1 MRSVGVMMLRVDEHV
16 SFCPILFFFFH
27 LFCHFETDK
36 NDFKLLWLSSHP
48 LCGLAGNVALII
60 QCHLAEVGLFG
71 INKQRAWKNYLRD
84 KM

>member
-16 SFCPILFFFFH
+16 SFCPILFCFSFILPF
-27 LFCHFETDK
+27 LNKD
-36 NDFKLLWLSSHP
+36 DFKLLWLSSHP
-48 LCGLAGNVALII
+48 LCGFAGNVALII
-60 QCHLAEVGLFG
+60 QCRLAEVGLFG